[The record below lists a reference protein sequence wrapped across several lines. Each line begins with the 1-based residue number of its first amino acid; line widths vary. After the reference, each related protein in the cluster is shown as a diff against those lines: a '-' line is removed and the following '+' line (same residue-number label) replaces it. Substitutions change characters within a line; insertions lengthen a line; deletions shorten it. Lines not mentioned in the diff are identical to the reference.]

1 MTSTRALLMLIAGLA
16 GTMGF
21 SGCQTSAYYSVREKL
36 GTPKREILA
45 DRVEG
50 ARESQQE
57 AKAQFGSALEQFLA
71 VTKVDTGDLAT
82 GYNQLARELKLSEDR
97 AKEVRD
103 RIASVDSV
111 AGALFDEWEAEL
123 SQYASASLRDQSARQ
138 LRDTRARYESLAK
151 TMQAAADRMDP
162 VLTLLRD
169 QVLFLKH
176 NLNARAV
183 AGLGATSRELERD
196 VSRLIADMERSIKEA
211 DAFIRSIQNGS

>member
-1 MTSTRALLMLIAGLA
+1 MTSRALLILIAGLA
-16 GTMGF
+16 GTMSF
-21 SGCQTSAYYSVREKL
+21 TGCQSSAYYSVREKL

-45 DRVEG
+45 DRVES

-71 VTKVDTGDLAT
+71 VTKVETGGLSA
-82 GYNQLARELKLSEDR
+82 GYEQLSRELKLSEDR
-97 AKEVRD
+97 AKDVRD

-111 AGALFDEWEAEL
+111 ALALFEEWDAEL
-123 SQYASASLRDQSARQ
+123 SQYASTSLRDQSARQ
-138 LRDTRARYESLAK
+138 LRETRARYESLAK
-151 TMQAAADRMDP
+151 AMQTAADRMDP

-196 VSRLIADMERSIKEA
+196 VTRLITDMERSIKEA
-211 DAFIRSIQNGS
+211 DAFIRAIQDGV

>member
-1 MTSTRALLMLIAGLA
+1 MISRALLLLIAGFA
-16 GTMGF
+16 GATVF
-21 SGCQTSAYYSVREKL
+21 TGCQSSAYYSVREKL

-45 DRVEG
+45 DRVES

-57 AKAQFGSALEQFLA
+57 AKAQFSSALEQFLA
-71 VTKVDTGDLAT
+71 VTKVDTGDLAA
-82 GYNQLARELKLSEDR
+82 GYERLSGELKLSEDR

-103 RIASVDSV
+103 RIKSVDSV
-111 AGALFDEWEAEL
+111 ALALFDEWDAEL
-123 SQYASASLRDQSARQ
+123 AQYASPALRDQSARQ
-138 LRDTRARYESLAK
+138 LRETRARYESLAK
-151 TMQAAADRMDP
+151 TMSAAADRMDP

-183 AGLGATSRELERD
+183 AGLGSTSRELQRD

-211 DAFIRSIQNGS
+211 DAFIRAIQNGA

>member
-1 MTSTRALLMLIAGLA
+1 MISRALLLLVAGLA
-16 GTMGF
+16 GVSVFT
-21 SGCQTSAYYSVREKL
+21 GCQSSAYYSVREKL

-45 DRVEG
+45 DRVES

-57 AKAQFGSALEQFLA
+57 AKVQFSSALEQFLA
-71 VTKVDTGDLAT
+71 VTKVDTGDLAA
-82 GYNQLARELKLSEDR
+82 GYDRLARELKLSEDR

-103 RIASVDSV
+103 RIKSVDSV
-111 AGALFDEWEAEL
+111 ALALFDEWDAEL
-123 SQYASASLRDQSARQ
+123 AQYASPALRDQSARQ
-138 LRDTRARYESLAK
+138 LRETRARYESLAK
-151 TMQAAADRMDP
+151 TMSAAADRMDP

-183 AGLGATSRELERD
+183 AGLGSTSRELQRD

-211 DAFIRSIQNGS
+211 DAFIRTIQNGA